1 MRSRWHIRGVGKE
14 ARVGGKKK
22 SGGKPMDTE
31 QVEQWQELSEEI
43 LSGMRDW
50 RVAHKRATLNEIEAA
65 LDERLWRLRARM
77 LADVAMASE
86 AVEGAGGTAVCPQCG
101 AEVQMKGQ
109 KHERRLQTQGGRE
122 IVLEREHGVCP
133 ACGAGFFPS
142 G

>member
-1 MRSRWHIRGVGKE
+1 MK
-14 ARVGGKKK
+14 
-22 SGGKPMDTE
+22 TE
-31 QVEQWQELSEEI
+31 QVERWQELSEEI
-43 LSGMRDW
+43 LSGMQEW

-77 LADVAMASE
+77 LADVALASE

-101 AEVQMKGQ
+101 AEGQMKGQ
-109 KHERRLQTQGGRE
+109 KHKRRLQTQGGRE

-133 ACGAGFFPS
+133 TCGVGFFPS